1 MERGKREG
9 GRMEKAI
16 IEEATVGD
24 VVEFLV
30 GNRKGV
36 VEGVSVTIHFRAA
49 GAEMNIRTCLS
60 SQNTAFVEFLKSKRR
75 DLRRHTLEK

>member
-1 MERGKREG
+1 
-9 GRMEKAI
+9 MEKKAT

-30 GNRKGV
+30 GDRKGV
-36 VEGVSVTIHFRAA
+36 VEDISVTIRFRVA

-60 SQNTAFVEFLKSKRR
+60 SQNTAFVEFLNRKNERRKSCITKNSMSGC
-75 DLRRHTLEK
+75 T